1 MTPRKAA
8 TADVREMT
16 PYDYDLAKHPMMR
29 ATTALPTRPIEEL
42 VNAIRGW
49 LDYLLPGALVWGRVR
64 VGKSEA
70 ISYICGN
77 AGELLGSN
85 IPTFRYSCAYSQE
98 SATTEGRFFESLLVA
113 LGYELAE
120 FGRVETKKQ
129 RTIEFL
135 VEQAKDRGED
145 RVILF
150 VDEAQWL
157 GDMQYRYLMILHN
170 ELNSRGVRL
179 ITILVGQPELLEAKR
194 ACRSAGKGHVMGRFM
209 TCTHHFQGVVGEAD
223 LGRLLSALDDG
234 DEFPVGSGWSY
245 SAFFAP
251 RAFEAG
257 FRLEPHAV
265 LIWRTIQQVLNEE
278 GLPEAKETT
287 MQAVA
292 ALLRALLCYLR
303 ERDRPLMELSSEDV
317 GNLVRKVVLEQLRDQ
332 LAQPATKATRSARTS
347 R

>member
-1 MTPRKAA
+1 
-8 TADVREMT
+8 MT

-64 VGKSEA
+64 AGKSEA

-77 AGELLGSN
+77 ARELLGGN

-98 SATTEGRFFESLLVA
+98 STTTEGRFFETLLVA

-120 FGRVETKKQ
+120 FGRVETKKL

-145 RVILF
+145 RIVLF

-157 GDMQYRYLMILHN
+157 GDMLYRYLMILHN
-170 ELNSRGVRL
+170 ELNNRGVRL
-179 ITILVGQPELLEAKR
+179 ITILVGQPELLEVKKGY
-194 ACRSAGKGHVMGRFM
+194 RSAGKGHVMGRFM

-223 LGRLLSALDDG
+223 LGRLLSALDNG
-234 DEFPVGSGWSY
+234 EEFPVGSGWSY
-245 SAFFAP
+245 TAFFAP

-257 FRLEPHAV
+257 FHLEPHAA
-265 LIWRTIQQVLNEE
+265 LIWRAIQQVLNKE
-278 GLPEAKETT
+278 GLPEAREIT

-292 ALLRALLCYLR
+292 ALLRALLCNLR
-303 ERDRPLMELSSEDV
+303 VRDGTSMELPSETVED
-317 GNLVRKVVLEQLRDQ
+317 LVRKVVLEQLRDQ
-332 LAQPATKATRSARTS
+332 LAQPATKATRSQRKS